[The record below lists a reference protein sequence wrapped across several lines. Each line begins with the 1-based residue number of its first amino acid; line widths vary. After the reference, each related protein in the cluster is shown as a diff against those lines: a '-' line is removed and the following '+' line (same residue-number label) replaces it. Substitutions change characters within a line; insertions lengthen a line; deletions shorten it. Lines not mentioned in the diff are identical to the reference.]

1 MTVSNLSK
9 IKTKLR
15 TTGRVSGNFGRNR
28 VKANSPLQTIGDTK
42 GPVGSLPTQDDYLDR
57 LYRAFDSTTDVK
69 LKKFI
74 YSQIRQILVQQGK
87 W

>member
-1 MTVSNLSK
+1 MTNSNLSK
-9 IKTKLR
+9 IKPKLR

-42 GPVGSLPTQDDYLDR
+42 GAVGNLPTQDDYLAR
-57 LYRAFDSTTDVK
+57 LYRAFESTTDVK

>member
-1 MTVSNLSK
+1 MTNSNLSK
-9 IKTKLR
+9 IKSNLR
-15 TTGRVSGNFGRNR
+15 TTGRVSGNFGRNKVR
-28 VKANSPLQTIGDTK
+28 ANSPLQTIGDTK
-42 GPVGSLPTQDDYLDR
+42 GAVGNLPTQDDYLDR

>member
-1 MTVSNLSK
+1 MTNSNLSK
-9 IKTKLR
+9 IKPKLR

-28 VKANSPLQTIGDTK
+28 VKANSPLQTIGETK
-42 GPVGSLPTQDDYLDR
+42 GAVGNLPTQDDYLAR
-57 LYRAFDSTTDVK
+57 LYYAFDTTTDVK

-74 YSQIRQILVQQGK
+74 YSQIRQILIQQGK

>member
-1 MTVSNLSK
+1 MTNSNLSK
-9 IKTKLR
+9 IKPKLR

-28 VKANSPLQTIGDTK
+28 VKANSPLQTIGETK
-42 GPVGSLPTQDDYLDR
+42 GAVGNLPTQDDYLAR
-57 LYRAFDSTTDVK
+57 LYHAFDSTTDVK

-74 YSQIRQILVQQGK
+74 YSQIRQILIQQGK

>member
-1 MTVSNLSK
+1 MTNSNLSK
-9 IKTKLR
+9 IKPKLR

-42 GPVGSLPTQDDYLDR
+42 GAVGNLPTQDDYLAR
-57 LYRAFDSTTDVK
+57 LYRAFESTTDVK

-74 YSQIRQILVQQGK
+74 YSQIRQILVQQGR

>member
-1 MTVSNLSK
+1 MTNSNLSK
-9 IKTKLR
+9 IKPKLR
-15 TTGRVSGNFGRNR
+15 TTGRVSGNFGRNKC
-28 VKANSPLQTIGDTK
+28 KAGSSLQTIGDTK
-42 GPVGSLPTQDDYLDR
+42 GAVGNLPTQDDYLDR

-74 YSQIRQILVQQGK
+74 YSQIRQILVQQGR